1 VLNHKGDIM
10 VKVAKKMK
18 AALATLGDNQEC
30 DFDKASAM
38 LKEIAFAKYDE
49 TVDLCV
55 RLGVDPRHADQ
66 NIRGAV
72 VLPHGTGKDVRVIVF
87 ARGEKVKEAEEA
99 GAIEV
104 GGEELV
110 KKIQGGWFE
119 FDKAVA
125 TPDMMAVVGRI
136 GRVLGPRGL
145 MPNPKVGTVTM
156 NVAQA
161 VSDLRG
167 GKVEYRVDKGGNV
180 HARVGRVSFEANQ
193 IAENARALLD
203 ALVRARPAS
212 TKGTYVRRITM
223 SSTQGPGIAV
233 STGEAVGSSS

>member
-1 VLNHKGDIM
+1 MSKTGKNI
-10 VKVAKKMK
+10 K
-18 AALATLGDNQEC
+18 AARAAVDREKDHTVAE
-30 DFDKASAM
+30 AM
-38 LKEIAFAKYDE
+38 ALVKEVSFAKCDE
-49 TVDLCV
+49 TVEICV

-66 NIRGAV
+66 NVRGAV
-72 VLPHGTGKDVRVIVF
+72 LLPHGTGKDVRVICF

-110 KKIQGGWFE
+110 AKIQGGWFD

-136 GRVLGPRGL
+136 GRILGPRGL

-167 GKVEYRVDKGGNV
+167 GKVEYRVDKAGNV
-180 HARVGRVSFEANQ
+180 QAPVGRVSFDADQ
-193 IAENARALLD
+193 LTENARALLD

-212 TKGTYVRRITM
+212 AKGNYVRRITL
-223 SSTQGPGIAV
+223 SSSQGPGVGVGVA
-233 STGEAVGSSS
+233 EAGA

>member
-1 VLNHKGDIM
+1 MPKAGKNITAARKSIDLKKDYSLAAAAGA
-10 VKVAKKMK
+10 VK
-18 AALATLGDNQEC
+18 T
-30 DFDKASAM
+30 ASY
-38 LKEIAFAKYDE
+38 AKYDE
-49 TVDLCV
+49 SVDLCV

-72 VLPHGTGKDVRVIVF
+72 VLPNGTGKDVRVICF
-87 ARGEKVKEAEEA
+87 ARGEKVKEAEAA
-99 GAIEV
+99 GALEV

-110 KKIQGGWFE
+110 KKIQGGWFD

-136 GRVLGPRGL
+136 GRLLGPRGL

-156 NVAQA
+156 NVEKAI
-161 VSDLRG
+161 SELRG
-167 GKVEYRVDKGGNV
+167 GKVEYRVDKGGNI
-180 HARVGRVSFEANQ
+180 HAAIGKVSFEEEKL
-193 IAENARALLD
+193 AENARALLA

-223 SSTQGPGIAV
+223 SSTQGPGV
-233 STGEAVGSSS
+233 RVDTGEAVGLS

>member
-1 VLNHKGDIM
+1 MPKAGKNITAARKGIDQKKDYSLDAAAGE
-10 VKVAKKMK
+10 VK
-18 AALATLGDNQEC
+18 
-30 DFDKASAM
+30 KAS
-38 LKEIAFAKYDE
+38 FAKYDE
-49 TVDLCV
+49 SVDLCV

-72 VLPHGTGKDVRVIVF
+72 VLPHGTGKDVRVICF
-87 ARGEKVKEAEEA
+87 ARGEKVKEAEAA
-99 GAIEV
+99 GALEV

-110 KKIQGGWFE
+110 KKIQGGWFD

-136 GRVLGPRGL
+136 GRLLGPRGL

-156 NVAQA
+156 NVEKAI
-161 VSDLRG
+161 SELKG
-167 GKVEYRVDKGGNV
+167 GKVEYRVDKGGNI
-180 HARVGRVSFEANQ
+180 HAAIGKVSFEEEKL
-193 IAENARALLD
+193 AENARALLS

-223 SSTQGPGIAV
+223 SSTQGPGV
-233 STGEAVGSSS
+233 RVDTGEAVGLN